1 MAALDKKPKLRG
13 GSLTPRYSQCI
24 LLCRLIL
31 PDGELQLGLR
41 LKEISAIRYLIK
53 CHLNYSNNPWLLDL
67 GAV

>member
-1 MAALDKKPKLRG
+1 MAALDKKPKLEG
-13 GSLTPRYSQCI
+13 GSLTPHYSQRI
-24 LLCRLIL
+24 LLRTLIL
-31 PDGELQLGLR
+31 LDGELQLGLL